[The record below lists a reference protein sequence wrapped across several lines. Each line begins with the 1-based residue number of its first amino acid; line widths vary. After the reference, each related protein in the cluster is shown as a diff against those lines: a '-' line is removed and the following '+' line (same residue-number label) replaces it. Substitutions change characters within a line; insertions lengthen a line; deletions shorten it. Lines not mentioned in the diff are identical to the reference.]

1 MHATPLVV
9 ARVVAWAIA
18 LGAVVAVAISYDS
31 LPDTLLV
38 TRWNS
43 APKSPLVALRVPL
56 INLMTIGLIELLSL
70 GLRRA
75 KQFNRSSAVVV
86 VLLLTAAAKA
96 AIEATS
102 ILMLPVSFSW
112 TVIALVAVLFVGLGT
127 AAFLGRELLR
137 PRRWRELQLT
147 RFETAWALAI
157 ICGIA
162 ALNVP
167 VVLGWSRG

>member
-1 MHATPLVV
+1 MPLVV

-18 LGAVVAVAISYDS
+18 LGAVVAVTIGYDS
-31 LPDTLLV
+31 LPDTLPV
-38 TRWNS
+38 TRWNT

-86 VLLLTAAAKA
+86 VLFLTAAAKA
-96 AIEATS
+96 AIEAIG

-112 TVIALVAVLFVGLGT
+112 TLIPLVAVLFVGLGT
-127 AAFLGRELLR
+127 AAFLGREFLH

-147 RFETAWALAI
+147 HVETAGVLALI
-157 ICGIA
+157 SGIV
-162 ALNVP
+162 ALNLP
-167 VVLGWSRG
+167 LVLR

>member
-38 TRWNS
+38 TRWTS

-137 PRRWRELQLT
+137 PRRWRELQFT